1 MTHLIYPTTNFKAI
15 EQISI
20 DRGEGCYVWDTHG
33 NQYLEGLS
41 GLWCTALGYANQEL
55 IDVTAEQM
63 KKLTFSHM
71 FGGKTHK
78 VAIELSEKLA
88 NMIPMKDPVISFG
101 NSGSDANDTHIKL
114 LRYYHEAIKKP
125 EKRKI
130 IARER
135 SYHGVTVAAA
145 SLTGLPV
152 TQNHFDLPVDAL
164 GILRTD
170 HPHYYR
176 GKLEGET
183 EIQFIDRIVGNLE
196 NLIIAED
203 PSTIAAF
210 IAEPITG
217 ASGVIVPP
225 DGYYEGIQNVL
236 DKYGIMFWADEV
248 ITGFGRTGSD
258 FGCTTMEIKSPDMM
272 TFAKQLSSA
281 YMPISASAIR
291 RDVYEAMIDQSASA
305 GAFGHGYTYSGH
317 PVACAVALRVL
328 EIYERDEIFDRAS
341 TTGKY
346 LQEQLSQFSSHP
358 LVGEVRGSGLLAALE
373 LVPNKELNHQ
383 FKDGKVGGVAQ
394 KMAQDNGLLIRTVA
408 GSSIGICP
416 PLIITNNQIDEL
428 IDKLGDALDKTFQYC
443 QTYNLLT

>member
-20 DRGEGCYVWDTHG
+20 DRGDGCYVWDTEG
-33 NQYLEGLS
+33 NEYLEGLS

-88 NMIPMKDPVISFG
+88 DMIPMRDPVISFG

-114 LRYYHEAIKKP
+114 LRYYHEAINKT

-130 IARER
+130 IARHR

-176 GKLEGET
+176 GKEGGES
-183 EIQFIDRIVGNLE
+183 ENQFVDRIVSNLE
-196 NLIIAED
+196 NLIISEN
-203 PSTIAAF
+203 PETIAAF

-225 DGYYEGIQNVL
+225 EGYYEKVQSVL
-236 DKYGIMFWADEV
+236 SKYNIMFWADEV

-258 FGCTTMEIKSPDMM
+258 FGCTTMNIHDPDMM

-291 RDVYEAMIDQSASA
+291 RDVYEAMIDQ
-305 GAFGHGYTYSGH
+305 
-317 PVACAVALRVL
+317 
-328 EIYERDEIFDRAS
+328 
-341 TTGKY
+341 
-346 LQEQLSQFSSHP
+346 LS
-358 LVGEVRGSGLLAALE
+358 
-373 LVPNKELNHQ
+373 
-383 FKDGKVGGVAQ
+383 
-394 KMAQDNGLLIRTVA
+394 LIH
-408 GSSIGICP
+408 I
-416 PLIITNNQIDEL
+416 
-428 IDKLGDALDKTFQYC
+428 
-443 QTYNLLT
+443 